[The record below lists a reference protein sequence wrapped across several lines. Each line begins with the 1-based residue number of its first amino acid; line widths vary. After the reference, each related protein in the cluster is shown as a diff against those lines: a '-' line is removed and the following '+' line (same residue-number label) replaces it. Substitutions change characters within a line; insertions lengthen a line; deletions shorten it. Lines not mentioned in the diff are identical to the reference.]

1 MQKPLYPLTCGD
13 LGSTA
18 EEVEKNLKKHFNLA
32 SKWDCVMLLDEAD
45 VFLARR
51 RSEDLHR
58 NSIVSVFLRMLEYYR
73 GVLFLTTNSVAALD
87 RAIESRIHLKIAYPE
102 LDRAAR
108 LRVWSNAISVLPPA
122 VNGLDSADLDTL
134 SQRTMN
140 GREIKNVIKSAQL
153 LANGQER
160 PMTLE
165 HVYTVLRI
173 TQIGSLETGLD
184 SQF

>member
-1 MQKPLYPLTCGD
+1 
-13 LGSTA
+13 
-18 EEVEKNLKKHFNLA
+18 
-32 SKWDCVMLLDEAD
+32 
-45 VFLARR
+45 
-51 RSEDLHR
+51 
-58 NSIVSVFLRMLEYYR
+58 MLEYYR
-73 GVLFLTTNSVAALD
+73 GVLFLTTNSVATLD